1 LHVVIVVV
9 IVCVV
14 PAIYADAFFASSD
27 AFAYQ
32 TKLDQIITFSMI
44 PKAHKQFFAYKTHS

>member
-14 PAIYADAFFASSD
+14 PAIYADAVLASSG
-27 AFAYQ
+27 AFADQ
-32 TKLDQIITFSMI
+32 TKLDQIITFSVI
-44 PKAHKQFFAYKTHS
+44 PKSHKQFFAY